1 MNVSVPSVI
10 ELQESLV
17 QSIRGELTR
26 RNIIKP
32 ALIGIHSGGKW
43 LAEWLHQRL
52 ALTEPMGALDISF
65 YRDDFSTAGMNPRV
79 KPSSLPFKVEGR
91 DILLVDDIFF
101 TGRTARAA
109 LNEIFDYGRPAS
121 VLLAVLLE
129 RNGREVPIRPDC
141 RGGVIELQRDQK
153 IKLQGPVPLGLT
165 LVGGNDGRQ

>member
-1 MNVSVPSVI
+1 
-10 ELQESLV
+10 
-17 QSIRGELTR
+17 
-26 RNIIKP
+26 
-32 ALIGIHSGGKW
+32 
-43 LAEWLHQRL
+43 
-52 ALTEPMGALDISF
+52 MGALDISF

-141 RGGVIELQRDQK
+141 RGGVIELERDQK